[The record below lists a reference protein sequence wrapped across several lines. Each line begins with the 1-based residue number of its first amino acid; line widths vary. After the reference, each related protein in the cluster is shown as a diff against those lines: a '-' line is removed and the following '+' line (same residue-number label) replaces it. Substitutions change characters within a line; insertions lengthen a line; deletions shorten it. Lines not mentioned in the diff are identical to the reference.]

1 MKVSKLAVKILEN
14 ESVVYYDPIYHGRT
28 LKVIGIDDDPVEVM
42 EYLLAQYKEKGYSIV
57 VFDTSGHF
65 PTGLFESVL
74 RIEEGNPA
82 GLDPLKMAR
91 MGIIKDPYSAVTIVQ
106 TIYELDSA
114 STDKLYADF
123 VTGKVNSIADAVKAK
138 KNYSEIILEG
148 YTDLDEMLFSGDP
161 VRIPESGLIDLS
173 GLNSVTLTGIAFLIL
188 AAAMEERRRVVYGLY
203 DIAVLTFTGA
213 GNAGLPL
220 LTRPARRRVAILG
233 TKYPLDQVL
242 SIPGPTLLLY
252 NDPDVQSAIYESQG
266 VPAGLRA
273 FIDKGE
279 GAYIWRSPE
288 TINVEFGK
296 VLKLQP

>member
-138 KNYSEIILEG
+138 KNYSEVILEG

-173 GLNSVTLTGIAFLIL
+173 GLNSVTLTGMAFLIL
-188 AAAMEERRRVVYGLY
+188 AAAMEERRKVVYGLY

>member
-138 KNYSEIILEG
+138 KNYSEIILES

-173 GLNSVTLTGIAFLIL
+173 GLNSVTLTGMAFLIL

>member
-14 ESVVYYDPIYHGRT
+14 DSVVYYDPIYHGRT

-123 VTGKVNSIADAVKAK
+123 VTGKVNSIADAVRAK
-138 KNYSEIILEG
+138 KNYSEVILEG

-173 GLNSVTLTGIAFLIL
+173 GLNSVTLTGMAFLIL
-188 AAAMEERRRVVYGLY
+188 AAAMEDKRRVVYGLY
-203 DIAVLTFTGA
+203 DVAVLTFTGA

-233 TKYPLDQVL
+233 TRYPLDQVL

-288 TINVEFGK
+288 TINIEFGK
-296 VLKLQP
+296 VLKLQS

>member
-91 MGIIKDPYSAVTIVQ
+91 MGMIKDPYSAVTIVQ

-123 VTGKVNSIADAVKAK
+123 VTGKVSSIADAVKAK
-138 KNYSEIILEG
+138 KNYSEVILEG

-161 VRIPESGLIDLS
+161 VKIPESGLIDLS
-173 GLNSVTLTGIAFLIL
+173 GLNSVTLTGMAFLIL
-188 AAAMEERRRVVYGLY
+188 AAAMEGRRRVVYGLY
-203 DIAVLTFTGA
+203 DVAVLTFTGA

-233 TKYPLDQVL
+233 TRYPLDQVL

-266 VPAGLRA
+266 VPTGLRT

>member
-173 GLNSVTLTGIAFLIL
+173 GLNSVTLTGMAFLIL